1 MLGLPLKTE
10 VKKQL
15 PKSAIY
21 TKFQLNNAQ
30 KERVDAD
37 IAKLFIVNE
46 ILPTTI
52 SISAGKNI
60 NAFFVVAV
68 CLKKKDFDDN
78 SIIMISKLIPQ
89 NILFALDFE
98 DELKLAVYHH
108 NKLLQTP
115 WQPKDTASIT
125 FQGLDL
131 DAVWENLIIQIGD
144 IKVKQGNT
152 LDEQIVVD
160 EKRKKLQKEK
170 DRLTNLAR
178 KEKQPKKKFELAE
191 KAKALQAELDALDS
205 FVPVKAPEVKVAQE
219 KLMTEVKETV
229 ESKAMTTNE
238 KADTVK
244 ALSIMPEY
252 AADIFDGFKTVEWRS
267 WKTDYRGDLLICA
280 SSRKCK
286 GCIAGHALCM
296 VTLKDVVPF
305 TRRHLNAAMMDF
317 VPNPPGYAWI
327 LDNVRLIKPF
337 PYKGKLH
344 IYDVDAS
351 LVEVLSPIQTKEADE
366 EFEKYYKQLYIE
378 AGGEF

>member
-1 MLGLPLKTE
+1 MLGLPQKTE

-68 CLKKKDFDDN
+68 SLKKKDFDDN

-144 IKVKQGNT
+144 IKVEQGNT

-205 FVPVKAPEVKVAQE
+205 FVPSKTPE
-219 KLMTEVKETV
+219 
-229 ESKAMTTNE
+229 
-238 KADTVK
+238 
-244 ALSIMPEY
+244 
-252 AADIFDGFKTVEWRS
+252 
-267 WKTDYRGDLLICA
+267 
-280 SSRKCK
+280 
-286 GCIAGHALCM
+286 
-296 VTLKDVVPF
+296 
-305 TRRHLNAAMMDF
+305 
-317 VPNPPGYAWI
+317 
-327 LDNVRLIKPF
+327 IK
-337 PYKGKLH
+337 
-344 IYDVDAS
+344 
-351 LVEVLSPIQTKEADE
+351 VLSNKES
-366 EFEKYYKQLYIE
+366 
-378 AGGEF
+378 